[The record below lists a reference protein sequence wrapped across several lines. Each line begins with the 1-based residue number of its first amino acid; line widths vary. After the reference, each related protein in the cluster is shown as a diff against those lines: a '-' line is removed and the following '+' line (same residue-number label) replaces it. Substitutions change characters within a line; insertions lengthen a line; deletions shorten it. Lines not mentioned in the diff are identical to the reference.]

1 MRAVWTAPGITGL
14 QGANNALLVRQMNTL
29 KRELTKQNDQL
40 LIKHQDEDII
50 DGGQASTIQFH
61 YLLNANTEPA
71 FADTP
76 MASPTGPTGPT
87 PGLSSFDCNGGA
99 TGTAEYVFDRRR
111 DLLKRSNLRNF

>member
-50 DGGQASTIQFH
+50 DGGQASSIQFH
-61 YLLNANTEPA
+61 FLLDANTQPA
-71 FADTP
+71 LAATL
-76 MASPTGPTGPT
+76 
-87 PGLSSFDCNGGA
+87 GLKSFDCNGGEP
-99 TGTAEYVFDRRR
+99 GTAEYVFDRRR